1 MSKGH
6 LYRSFKKY
14 LGKFGAV
21 GQARN
26 LAHWFDDLLDN
37 KVLLKNRVLKDIHRG
52 KRCFVFG
59 TGLSVNNIDMSLL
72 TQEYSFGSNFLN
84 YHKDFQK
91 LNVNFYASVSP
102 PSVLR
107 NVHLKAT
114 YTDSTIYSAKDVAVW
129 LDEKITLVTYSI
141 DPEVFFPKID
151 SDLNKDVLLFFGADC
166 RKSFEKKG
174 LFRDKQVF
182 YLKPLKPVLE
192 AEEQCIDLTKRIT
205 FHQNV
210 VLFMLAV
217 AVYMGFEEIYLVGN
231 DYSFDP
237 CCEFHFYDSLLFSKK
252 MDKELAIELMNK
264 VGERRNIS
272 LYKVEEDDEVYRP
285 VYVRYDTDK
294 SVHVAVNDFITSKG
308 VKIFNIVPDGF
319 ESPVYKKVSWEYVVE
334 NVLPTA
340 CRKTNH

>member
-6 LYRSFKKY
+6 LYRSLKKY

-37 KVLLKNRVLKDIHRG
+37 KVLLKNRVLEDIHRG

-72 TQEYSFGSNFLN
+72 AQEYSFGSNFLN
-84 YHKDFQK
+84 YHKDFQE
-91 LNVNFYASVSP
+91 LNVNFFASVSP

-114 YTDSTIYSAKDVAVW
+114 YTDSTIYSVKDVAVW

-166 RKSFEKKG
+166 RKSFEKRG

-182 YLKPLKPVLE
+182 YLKPHKPVLE
-192 AEEQCIDLTKRIT
+192 AAKQRVDISERIT
-205 FHQNV
+205 FYDAV
-210 VLFMLAV
+210 AFFMLAV
-217 AVYMGFEEIYLVGN
+217 VLYMGFEEIYLVGY
-231 DYSFDP
+231 DYSFEP
-237 CCEFHFYDSLLFSKK
+237 CLEFHFYDSLLFSKK
-252 MDKELAIELMNK
+252 MDKNLTVKLMNE
-264 VGERRNIS
+264 VGEKRNIK
-272 LYKVEEDDEVYRP
+272 LYKIEEDGKFYRP
-285 VYVRYDTDK
+285 VYVRYNTDR
-294 SVHVAVNDFITSKG
+294 SGHIVVNDFITSKG
-308 VKIFNIVPDGF
+308 VKIYNIVPDGF
-319 ESPVYKKVSWEYVVE
+319 ESPVYEKVSWKYVVE
-334 NVLPTA
+334 NVLPA
-340 CRKTNH
+340 KRC